1 MIGRVIVC
9 GAGTMGSG
17 IAEATARAGFNTL
30 LYDVDAQRAI
40 SAVNQVEAKLDALVA
55 KGKLNPEQRA
65 STLANLSAAPG
76 LEACTGS
83 LVIEA
88 IVESLPAKQSLFRQL
103 ASINEE
109 HTVLASNTSSLSIT
123 AIAEGLPNPGR
134 ICGLHFFNPAPL
146 MKLVEVV
153 AAAETAPTVIEAM
166 VAFCRALEKEPV
178 VCNDSP
184 GFIVNR
190 VARHYY
196 LEPLRLVEAGYSDF
210 AQLDR
215 LLEAAGFRMGPF
227 RLMDLIGNDINF
239 AVTTTLYEASGNALR
254 FTPSAIQAEKVARG
268 ALGRKTGHGYYT
280 YEKESPRT

>member
-17 IAEATARAGFNTL
+17 IAEATARAGFTTL
-30 LYDVDAQRAI
+30 LYDVDTARAVT
-40 SAVNQVEAKLDALVA
+40 AVQQVHKNLDVQVA
-55 KGKLNPEQRA
+55 KGKLSPEQRTT
-65 STLANLSAAPG
+65 TLSHLAAAEG

-88 IVESLPAKQSLFRQL
+88 IVESLPAKQSLFQQL
-103 ASINEE
+103 AAIND
-109 HTVLASNTSSLSIT
+109 TDTILASNTSSLSVS
-123 AIAEGLPNPGR
+123 AIAEGLPHPER
-134 ICGLHFFNPAPL
+134 VCGLHFFNPAQL

-153 AAAETAPTVIEAM
+153 AAAHTASPVIGEM
-166 VAFCRALEKEPV
+166 VAFCRALGKVPV
-178 VCNDSP
+178 VCKDSP

-215 LLEAAGFRMGPF
+215 LLESSGFRMGPF

-239 AVTTTLYEASGNALR
+239 AVTTSLYEASGKALR
-254 FTPSAIQAEKVARG
+254 FTPSAIQAGKVAQG

-280 YEKESPRT
+280 YSPESSRN